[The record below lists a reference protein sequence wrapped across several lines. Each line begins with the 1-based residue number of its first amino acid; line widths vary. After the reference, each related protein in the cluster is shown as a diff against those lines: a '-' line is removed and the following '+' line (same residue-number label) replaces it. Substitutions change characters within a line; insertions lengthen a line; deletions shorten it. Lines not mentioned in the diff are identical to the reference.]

1 MAALDDVTSSLSLS
15 AEERLEPHCA
25 RFEAAWQ
32 TGSPPLLEDF
42 LARVAAADRPHLL
55 RELLRLD
62 LHYRLKG
69 PAAPTPGEYLQ
80 RFPNDEAL
88 VREELDRAVAA
99 GGLPPSVPGYEV
111 LGELGRGGM
120 GVVYKARQRNLD
132 RLVALKMLHGGRAD
146 PRERARFQAEAE
158 AVARLQHPNIVQVH
172 EVGECDGRPF
182 FSMEFCAGGSLATRL
197 AGTPLPISEAAALV
211 ETLARAVQHAHQHGV
226 VHRDL
231 KPSNVLLQRDEGRGM
246 RDEGRTASSDSSLI
260 PLPSSLLPKITDFGL
275 AKRLDGGPGAS
286 ATGGQTAEDVIL
298 GTPPYMAPEQAAG
311 RSKDV
316 AGSADVYALGAMLYE
331 CLTGR
336 PPFKAATAMETLW
349 QVLHQDP
356 ASVGQLNPA
365 VPRDLQT
372 ICLKCLEKDPR
383 RRYRTAEE
391 VADDLRR
398 FLERKPIQA
407 RPASAVERALKWARR
422 RPAVAALLVVC
433 TMAFAL
439 VSWQLSVVV
448 RADRETRALRRE
460 AERRLT
466 LSHLDRALALL
477 EQGDTSRGVLAL
489 AQTLERVN
497 EEWFAPEEAVP
508 LQQAIRANLAAW
520 LTHTHSLE
528 NCMAHPSGV
537 LTASFSPDGRSILT
551 VGDDGQARL
560 WDADRGT
567 QIRQLLEGEVGQE
580 VLCAAFHP
588 DGRLLI
594 LGQTSSGRPRL
605 WVEDGSSF
613 HSVDLAQPV
622 PVEVGAI
629 SPDGRLVATSQEK
642 SIQVWKVRDG
652 KPSATLLGCKGQ
664 VRALAFNSSGD
675 RLAAGDD
682 RLVRVWDLSGP
693 GELLWTG
700 RAHRYPVRTL
710 CFGPDGILASG
721 SADHTAW
728 LWDVRTGATLGKPL
742 EHQDSVQ
749 ALCFSGGGKRLLAG
763 SADGTATLWDVR
775 SGRRLGPPLEHQD
788 AAWATAFSPTA
799 DTVLTGTRDGSLRL
813 WKPAREALP
822 YRELSHADDAVLAA
836 ALSPD
841 PSAPLLVTGGS
852 RGMVRV
858 WNVQTDERLFPP
870 PSHSDRAAHADDVWA
885 VSFSPDGR
893 LFATGSRDGTVKIW
907 DANRFEVVRALD
919 DWNLSAGEP
928 GKTGSQRRVRSLAF
942 SSDGRHL
949 LVGGGGGQGAAVLW
963 QVDGT
968 GRVLHEGDT
977 VWQVAYSPD
986 GQAIALATG
995 DGSVSL
1001 HRPEGESMRRFGP
1014 PLRQQRR
1021 VTALAFSPDGRLLLA
1036 GGIEG
1041 VAQVWDVRT
1050 GGPVGKP
1057 LRHPGAVWS
1066 AAFLDEHTALTGCR
1080 DGGGR
1085 LWDVRTGLPIG
1096 PPLRHGGVVWAAA
1109 CRPGCRL
1116 AVTGSEDGTARV
1128 WQLPAAL
1135 EGEASQIIS
1144 RLQVLTGLGLDE
1156 RGPARL
1162 LDVATWQERRRP
1174 VP

>member
-1 MAALDDVTSSLSLS
+1 MAALDDAPQSLSLS
-15 AEERLEPHCA
+15 AEERLEPYCA

-42 LARVAAADRPHLL
+42 LAQVAVPDRPHLL

-69 PAAPTPGEYLQ
+69 PTAPTPSEYLR
-80 RFPNDEAL
+80 RFPNDAAL

-99 GGLPPSVPGYEV
+99 GGPPPTVPGYEV
-111 LGELGRGGM
+111 LEELGRGGM
-120 GVVYKARQRNLD
+120 GVVYKARQRNLN

-172 EVGECDGRPF
+172 EVGECEGRPF
-182 FSMEFCAGGSLATRL
+182 FSMECCAGGSLATRL
-197 AGTPLPISEAAALV
+197 AGTPLPIPEAATLV

-231 KPSNVLLQRDEGRGM
+231 KPSNVLLMVGNAE
-246 RDEGRTASSDSSLI
+246 E
-260 PLPSSLLPKITDFGL
+260 PSSSASPIPKINDFGL
-275 AKRLDGGPGAS
+275 AKRLDGEPGAS
-286 ATGGQTAEDVIL
+286 ATGGQTAEDVVL

-316 AGSADVYALGAMLYE
+316 GGLADVYALGAILYE

-349 QVLHQDP
+349 QVLNQDP
-356 ASVGQLNPA
+356 ASVGQLNHA
-365 VPRDLQT
+365 VPRDLET

-407 RPASAVERALKWARR
+407 RPASVVERALKWARR

-433 TMAFAL
+433 AMAFAV
-439 VSWQLSVVV
+439 VSWQLAVVV
-448 RADRETRALRRE
+448 QADREMRALRRE

-477 EQGDTSRGVLAL
+477 EQGDASRGVLVL
-489 AQTLERVN
+489 AQTLERVH
-497 EEWFAPEEAVP
+497 EEWFTVEEAVP
-508 LQQAIRANLAAW
+508 LQQAIRVNLAAW
-520 LTHTHSLE
+520 LTRTHSLE
-528 NCMAHPSGV
+528 NCIAHPAGV
-537 LTASFSPDGRSILT
+537 LAASFSPDGRSILT

-560 WDADRGT
+560 WDAGRGT
-567 QIRQLLEGEVGQE
+567 QTRRLLEEEVGHE

-605 WVEDGSSF
+605 WIEQGSSF
-613 HSVDLAQPV
+613 RFLDLAHQAPG
-622 PVEVGAI
+622 EVGAI
-629 SPDGRLVATSQEK
+629 SPDGRLVATSEGK
-642 SIQVWKVRDG
+642 SIQVWKVHDG
-652 KPSATLLGCKGQ
+652 KPSATLLGCQGQ

-675 RLAAGDD
+675 RLAASDD
-682 RLVRVWDLSGP
+682 KLVRVWDLSGQ

-700 RAHRYPVRTL
+700 RAHRYAVRTL

-728 LWDVRTGATLGKPL
+728 LWDVRTGAALGKPL
-742 EHQDSVQ
+742 EHEDSVL
-749 ALCFSGGGKRLLAG
+749 ALCFSGDGKRLLAG
-763 SADGTATLWDVR
+763 SADGTAALWDVR
-775 SGRRLGPPLEHQD
+775 SGRRIGPPLEHQD
-788 AAWATAFSPTA
+788 AVWATAFSPKGE
-799 DTVLTGTRDGSLRL
+799 TVLAGTRDGSLRL

-822 YRELSHADDAVLAA
+822 CRELSHEEDQVMAA

-858 WNVQTDERLFPP
+858 WNVQTGERLFPR
-870 PSHSDRAAHADDVWA
+870 PSHSDKAAHADDVWA

-893 LFATGSRDGTVKIW
+893 LFATGSRDETVKIW
-907 DANRFEVVRALD
+907 DANRFQVVRTLN
-919 DWNLSAGEP
+919 DWNLSEGEP
-928 GKTGSQRRVRSLAF
+928 GKTGSPRRVRSLAF
-942 SSDGRHL
+942 SPDGRHL
-949 LVGGGGGQGAAVLW
+949 LVGGGGGRGTAVLW
-963 QVDGT
+963 QVDGA

-977 VWQVAYSPD
+977 VWQVAFSPD

-1001 HRPEGESMRRFGP
+1001 QRPEGESMRCFGP

-1021 VTALAFSPDGRLLLA
+1021 VNALTFSPDGRLLLA

-1096 PPLRHGGVVWAAA
+1096 SPLRHGGVVWAAA
-1109 CRPGCRL
+1109 CRPGGRL

-1128 WQLPAAL
+1128 WQLPAAM
-1135 EGEASQIIS
+1135 EGGASQILR

-1162 LDVATWQERRRP
+1162 LDVATWHERRQP